1 MLRIGKFAL
10 SEPPS
15 ASVKGSPGSSNAEA
29 TAVQPPDEVQLSKLT
44 DIVLQNRSERIAEL
58 RTIAA
63 SPGYS
68 VPAVSVSQKLIAGA
82 LSRPD

>member
-1 MLRIGKFAL
+1 MLRIGKFAS

-15 ASVKGSPGSSNAEA
+15 ASAKVSPGSSSADS
-29 TAVQPPDEVQLSKLT
+29 TAAQLPDEVQLSKLT

-68 VPAVSVSQKLIAGA
+68 VSAVSVSQKLIAGA
-82 LSRPD
+82 LSRPN